1 MRRQKH
7 LSHPALLPLWKS
19 LERDWLLQLVA
30 IMAVAVL
37 GGLLMLLGIQTYPI
51 VLLGGLFMT
60 IIGTYLLYQHFR
72 YPSPL
77 LRLQDALYDQ
87 PENVVWI
94 YSIIHQH
101 HPFGFQVNQ
110 RGIIYFKF
118 ANGDEMTAYLPPE
131 KIKLINKV
139 LSRALPNTV
148 FGYTKERAAQ
158 YEKNPR
164 YLNK

>member
-1 MRRQKH
+1 MQRQKH

-19 LERDWLLQLVA
+19 LERDWLLQLIA
-30 IMAVAVL
+30 IMVVL
-37 GGLLMLLGIQTYPI
+37 VIGFSLTLLGVQTFPI
-51 VLLGGLFMT
+51 VLLMGSTLVFVSF
-60 IIGTYLLYQHFR
+60 YLLYQHFR
-72 YPSPL
+72 KPSPL
-77 LRLQDALYDQ
+77 LQLQDFLYERPDKI
-87 PENVVWI
+87 VWI
-94 YSIIHQH
+94 YSIVHEH

-131 KIKLINKV
+131 KIRMISKV

-158 YEKNPR
+158 YRENPR